1 MHILL
6 ALSKV
11 SVKKFRVDLAA
22 PLWTARY
29 LDVPPRAALALA
41 LRPEQWP
48 LALWRPEEECAA
60 PDWPSPDVAVAL
72 LAAVDGCRAVGY
84 YGAVDDEIR
93 VAAQKDEIELQ
104 QMQGEEP
111 PGFRLMSAEEVAE
124 EVFNWLGEEVEALV
138 YLSPKMVADSPL
150 HAAAVALGAVRPA
163 GSAYIPEPQT
173 AAVLAALK
181 SRKRRSYEEE

>member
-11 SVKKFRVDLAA
+11 SVKRFRVDLAA
-22 PLWTARY
+22 PLWVAQY
-29 LDVPPRAALALA
+29 LEVPPRAALALA
-41 LRPEQWP
+41 LRPEHWP

-72 LAAVDGCRAVGY
+72 LAAVDGCRAVSY
-84 YGAVDDEIR
+84 YGAVDDEVR
-93 VAAQKDEIELQ
+93 VAAQKDGIELR
-104 QMQGEEP
+104 QMQGESP

-124 EVFNWLGEEVEALV
+124 EVFSWMGEEVEALA
-138 YLSPKMVADSPL
+138 YLSPKMVVDNPL

-173 AAVLAALK
+173 AAILAALK
-181 SRKRRSYEEE
+181 IGVKRRSEE

>member
-11 SVKKFRVDLAA
+11 ATKRFRVDLAA
-22 PLWTARY
+22 PLWVARY
-29 LDVPPRAALALA
+29 LGVPPRAALALA

-72 LAAVDGCRAVGY
+72 LAVVDGCSTVDY
-84 YGAVDDEIR
+84 YGAVDDEVR
-93 VAAQKDEIELQ
+93 VAAQKDGIDLR
-104 QMQGEEP
+104 QMQAEEP

-124 EVFNWLGEEVEALV
+124 EVYSWTGEEIETWAF
-138 YLSPKMVADSPL
+138 LSPKMIVDNPL

-173 AAVLAALK
+173 AAILAALK
-181 SRKRRSYEEE
+181 LKKRPEE

>member
-6 ALSKV
+6 ALSRV
-11 SVKKFRVDLAA
+11 SMKRFRVDLAA

-29 LDVPPRAALALA
+29 LEVPPKAALALA

-60 PDWPSPDVAVAL
+60 PDWPSPDVAAAL
-72 LAAVDGCRAVGY
+72 LAAVDGCGSISY
-84 YGAVDDEIR
+84 YGAVDDEVR
-93 VAAQKDEIELQ
+93 VAAQKDQIELRQ
-104 QMQGEEP
+104 VQGEEP
-111 PGFRLMSAEEVAE
+111 PGFRLMSAEEIAE
-124 EVFNWLGEEVEALV
+124 EVYSWMGEEVEALAF
-138 YLSPKMVADSPL
+138 LSPRMVADSPL

-173 AAVLAALK
+173 AAILAALK
-181 SRKRRSYEEE
+181 IGAKKSEE

>member
-6 ALSKV
+6 ALSRV
-11 SVKKFRVDLAA
+11 SVKRFRVDLAA
-22 PLWTARY
+22 PLWVARY
-29 LDVPPRAALALA
+29 LEAPPRAALALA

-72 LAAVDGCRAVGY
+72 LAAIDGCSSVGY

-93 VAAQKDEIELQ
+93 VAAQKDGIELRQ
-104 QMQGEEP
+104 TDAEKP
-111 PGFRLMSAEEVAE
+111 PGFRLMSAEEIAE
-124 EVFNWLGEEVEALV
+124 EVFSWMGEEIEALAF
-138 YLSPKMVADSPL
+138 LSPRMVADNPI

-173 AAVLAALK
+173 AAILAALK
-181 SRKRRSYEEE
+181 GRRRSEE

>member
-11 SVKKFRVDLAA
+11 STKRFRADLAA
-22 PLWTARY
+22 PLWIAQY
-29 LDVPPRAALALA
+29 LGVPPRAALALA

-60 PDWPSPDVAVAL
+60 PDWPSSDVAVAL
-72 LAAVDGCRAVGY
+72 LAAVDGCSSVGY

-93 VAAQKDEIELQ
+93 VAAQKDGIELR
-104 QMQGEEP
+104 QMQAEKP
-111 PGFRLMSAEEVAE
+111 PGFSLMSAEEIAE
-124 EVFNWLGEEVEALV
+124 EVFRWMGEEIEALAF
-138 YLSPKMVADSPL
+138 LSPRMVADNPM

-163 GSAYIPEPQT
+163 GGAYIPEPQT
-173 AAVLAALK
+173 AAILAALK
-181 SRKRRSYEEE
+181 GRRRSEE